1 MKNSKNIDRLFQEK
15 FKDFEATP
23 NEKIWKNI
31 ESSLQEKEEK
41 RRIIPFWWKL
51 SGIAALIAVGFFIG
65 KEYSGNSNLHIP
77 NPKNEVVTKTTI
89 SNDATTNE
97 NTAIV
102 EYEKGK
108 SNEEISKVNKNSTSE
123 NKNLVNENKFQK
135 QNFI

>member
-51 SGIAALIAVGFFIG
+51 SGVAALIAVGFFIG
-65 KEYSGNSNLHIP
+65 NKYTGNSNFQIP
-77 NPKNEVVTKTTI
+77 NGHTERSRSTKNDVVTKTII
-89 SNDATTNE
+89 SKDAMSNE
-97 NTAIV
+97 NTTIV
-102 EYEKGK
+102 ASEKGK
-108 SNEEISKVNKNSTSE
+108 NNEEI
-123 NKNLVNENKFQK
+123 
-135 QNFI
+135 

>member
-51 SGIAALIAVGFFIG
+51 SGVAALIAVGFFIG
-65 KEYSGNSNLHIP
+65 NKYPENSNFQIP
-77 NPKNEVVTKTTI
+77 NSKKTKKTTLCF
-89 SNDATTNE
+89 NN
-97 NTAIV
+97 
-102 EYEKGK
+102 
-108 SNEEISKVNKNSTSE
+108 
-123 NKNLVNENKFQK
+123 
-135 QNFI
+135 